1 MLVQGKVLP
10 PALNVQ
16 GKVLPPALNIPGKV
30 LPPALKSHVY
40 SHALK

>member
-16 GKVLPPALNIPGKV
+16 RKVLPPALNIPGKV